1 MIKQLADNIKFQL
14 NSRVLNQELLT
25 ELALT
30 SLFAGGHVL
39 IEGVPGLA
47 KTLWARSLAEL
58 LSVECRRVQ
67 FTSDLMP
74 SDILGTKVF
83 NQLTGQFELRKGPL
97 FTQLFLADEINRTP
111 PKTQS
116 ALLEVMEERAITID
130 GQTHR
135 MAEPFFVMATQNPIE
150 YEGTYPLPEA
160 LTDRFMMKILIGYP
174 GVAAEKQMLQMHH
187 AGQKMYVPPA
197 PPMPPAPPV
206 LEPPAPVPPIMQPVP
221 AYGIVPAPDAET
233 PSPYDMNF
241 AAAPP
246 TEQPFVQ
253 PIEQPI
259 APPVA
264 PVPAPFFCTAEQIAE
279 AKREVQAVTVDD
291 AVFNYIVSVIET
303 TRRVGAV
310 QFGASPR
317 GSVALLLASKAFAAI
332 QGRDFVIPDDV
343 RTLTLPV
350 LRHRI
355 LIKPEAEIEG
365 ITPDAV
371 IENILQQVNAPR

>member
-1 MIKQLADNIKFQL
+1 MKMLKYLADNIKQQI
-14 NSRVLNQELLT
+14 NSRVLNQENLT

-47 KTLWARSLAEL
+47 KTLWARSLAQL
-58 LSVECRRVQ
+58 LSVGCKRVQ

-83 NQLTGQFELRKGPL
+83 NQQTGQFELRKGPL

-116 ALLEVMEERAITID
+116 ALLEVMEERSITID
-130 GQTHR
+130 GQQHR
-135 MAEPFFVMATQNPIE
+135 MDEPFFVMATQNPIE

-160 LTDRFMMKILIGYP
+160 LTDRFMMKILITYP
-174 GVAAEKQMLQMHH
+174 GVTAEKQMLQMYHE
-187 AGQKMYVPPA
+187 GQSVLQGLY
-197 PPMPPAPPV
+197 PV
-206 LEPPAPVPPIMQPVP
+206 CSA
-221 AYGIVPAPDAET
+221 T
-233 PSPYDMNF
+233 
-241 AAAPP
+241 
-246 TEQPFVQ
+246 
-253 PIEQPI
+253 
-259 APPVA
+259 
-264 PVPAPFFCTAEQIAE
+264 QIAD
-279 AKREVQAVTVDD
+279 AKQEINAVTVDD
-291 AVFNYIVSVIET
+291 GVFNYIVSVIET

-317 GSVALLLASKAFAAI
+317 GSVALLLASKAYAAI
-332 QGRDFVIPDDV
+332 NGRDFVIPDDV
-343 RTLTLPV
+343 RMLALPV
-350 LRHRI
+350 LRHRL

-371 IENILQQVNAPR
+371 IENILQQVKAPR